1 MGDRAISPVRYL
13 VTGAAGNLAR
23 QLVEQ
28 LRSQGHE
35 VHALDLQAAEGVEA
49 GDVSD
54 RAAMQAMLQ
63 RHRPQRLLHM
73 ASMLSRSSEA
83 DPERAWEVNATASV
97 HLMQD
102 AIDLGVEQFFF
113 PSTNATYAGSI
124 TDPMPEDEE
133 QWPSLVYGVT
143 KVAVE
148 RMGVYLHHKHGFDFR
163 AVRLPIVLSPYAPSG
178 AATAY
183 ASHAFVAAAKGE
195 EFVFPVSEEVGASSI
210 YVRDV
215 IEGILRLVDAPADGL
230 SRRIYNLHS
239 FAPTA
244 AEVAKA
250 IVGRVPD
257 FRYRFEPEQLAMD
270 MIVPLPSVIVDWSAR
285 KDWQWEPRF
294 NMAST
299 AADFLQSLGV
309 PSR

>member
-1 MGDRAISPVRYL
+1 MSAATEPLRYL
-13 VTGAAGNLAR
+13 VTGAAGNLAG

-28 LRSQGHE
+28 LRRQGHE
-35 VHALDLQAAEGVEA
+35 VQSVDLQAAEGIEA
-49 GDVSD
+49 CDVSD
-54 RAAMQAMLQ
+54 RVAMRAVLK

-73 ASMLSRSSEA
+73 ASMLSRSSEE

-102 AIDLGVEQFFF
+102 AIDIGVEQFFF

-124 TDPMPEDEE
+124 ADPMPEDEE

-148 RMGVYLHHKHGFDFR
+148 RMGVYLHRKYGFDFR
-163 AVRLPIVLSPYAPSG
+163 AVRLPIVVSPYAPSG

-183 ASHAFVAAAKGE
+183 ASHAFVAASKGE

-215 IEGILRLVDAPADGL
+215 IDGIVRLVDAPANGL

-239 FAPTA
+239 FALTA
-244 AEVAKA
+244 ADVVKV
-250 IVGRVPD
+250 IVERVPD
-257 FRYRFEPEQLAMD
+257 FRYRFEPEQLVMD
-270 MIVPLPSVIVDWSAR
+270 MIVSLPSVIVDWSAR
-285 KDWQWEPRF
+285 KDWQWAPRF
-294 NMAST
+294 NMAAT
-299 AADFLQSLGV
+299 AADFLQTLGV
-309 PSR
+309 LIR

>member
-1 MGDRAISPVRYL
+1 MSEATTPLRYL

-28 LRSQGHE
+28 LRRQGHA

-49 GDVSD
+49 CDVSD
-54 RAAMQAMLQ
+54 RASMRAMLE
-63 RHRPQRLLHM
+63 RHRPQRMLHM
-73 ASMLSRSSEA
+73 ASMLSRSSEE

-102 AIDLGVEQFFF
+102 AIDAGVEQFFF

-183 ASHAFVAAAKGE
+183 ASHAFVAAANGE

-215 IEGILRLVDAPADGL
+215 IEGILRFVDAPGEGL

-250 IVGRVPD
+250 IVARVPD

-294 NMAST
+294 NMAAT
-299 AADFLQSLGV
+299 AADFLQALGV